1 MKQRVRDLL
10 SGTPLEPL
18 AKRAYARFSPSK
30 DAEYDRQTIAVM
42 KRVLSADSNCVDI
55 GCHKGAILREMFKFA
70 PSGVHYAFEPIPELY
85 RYLAETFPADHIY
98 QIALSD
104 RPGVTTFHHVLSRPA
119 YSGIRR
125 RKYPG
130 SDEVVEQI
138 EVRQDT
144 LDNVLAGEIPIHFVK
159 IDVEGA
165 ELAVLRGAVRTI
177 RDNKPIIVFEHGLGG
192 ADYYGAKPEEVY
204 ELLSARCGLRVSLMK
219 RWIRN
224 EKALDLE
231 GFVEQFKNGTNY
243 YFIAYP

>member
-1 MKQRVRDLL
+1 MKQRVKDLL

-30 DAEYDRQTIAVM
+30 DAEYDRQTLAVI

-70 PSGVHYAFEPIPELY
+70 PHGVHYAFEPIPELY
-85 RYLAETFPADHIY
+85 WYLTESFPTGHIY
-98 QIALSD
+98 HLALSD
-104 RPGVTTFHHVLSRPA
+104 SPGVTTFHHVVSRPA

-130 SDEVVEQI
+130 SEEVVEQI
-138 EVRQDT
+138 KVRQDA
-144 LDNVLAGEIPIHFVK
+144 LDNVLDAEFPVHFVK

-165 ELAVLRGAVRTI
+165 ELAVLRGAVRVL
-177 RDNKPIIVFEHGLGG
+177 RDNKPVVVFEHGLGG
-192 ADYYGAKPEEVY
+192 ADYYGTKPEEVY
-204 ELLSARCGLRVSLMK
+204 ELLSTRCGLRVSLMK
-219 RWIRN
+219 RWLRN
-224 EKALDLE
+224 EKPLDLE
-231 GFVEQFKNGTNY
+231 GFVEQFNSGDNY